1 MTRFAKLAV
10 AAAAA
15 TFVLIAVGGLVR
27 ATDSGLGCPD
37 WPLCFG
43 DWIPPADLHAWIEHS
58 HRLIAATFVGPLIGA
73 VGLIT
78 VFSHRRRDRP
88 LLGAAVVAGV
98 LVIVQ
103 SLLGA
108 AVVLQ
113 GLAAELV
120 TAHLA
125 MALTVF
131 AAAIFIAERAAR
143 GPMPAIDLRPGL
155 TRLVAVTAA
164 AIFVQMLLGSW
175 VTGHAAG
182 LVFTDF
188 PLMDGSIL
196 PAIANSREAIHLA
209 HRALSIVVAG
219 LVIWTAISVRAT
231 TIDPLA
237 RRLAVWMV
245 VLIAV
250 QIALGGLNVVSRLS
264 ALFVVPHLAVGAAL
278 WGASVW
284 LLLTGRRL
292 RPAELRERAT
302 GDERDPAPIDT
313 VRAYIALTKPR
324 IIELLLVTTV
334 PTMVLAQRGI
344 PSLWLMTAVVVGG
357 TLAAGGANAINMYV
371 DRDIDD
377 VMRRTRHRPLPRHA
391 VDPRAAL
398 WFGIGLT
405 VVAFAF
411 LAITVN
417 LLSALLALSATAFYV
432 FVYTLWLKR
441 STPQNIVIG
450 GAAGCVPVLV
460 AWAAVTG
467 EVGLPALVL
476 FAVVF
481 YWTPP
486 HFWAL
491 ALRYRGDYAA
501 ANVPMLPVVRGE
513 AETARQIVLYTI
525 LLIAVSLLLLP
536 AAGMGWIYLVSAVV
550 LGALFLVQA
559 LRLRADAGSGRAAI
573 GLFRYSITLPD
584 AALRRGRRGRAH
596 PSAPGLSVACRSAAI
611 RASSRAVRRSS
622 CRIHITTTS
631 IIPARKARSPT
642 THMMTPPSAWSSS
655 GVRPHER
662 SFVR

>member
-1 MTRFAKLAV
+1 MLTRFAKLAV
-10 AAAAA
+10 AAAVA

-43 DWIPPADLHAWIEHS
+43 DWLPPADLHAWIEHS
-58 HRLIAATFVGPLIGA
+58 HRLTAAVFVGPLVGA

-78 VFSHRRRDRP
+78 LFSDRRRDTP
-88 LLGAAVVAGV
+88 LLVAAVVAGV
-98 LVIVQ
+98 LVILQ

-108 AVVLQ
+108 AVVLE

-125 MALTVF
+125 MALAVL
-131 AAAIFIAERAAR
+131 AAVIFIAERATH
-143 GPMPAIDLRPGL
+143 GPMPAAHARPGL
-155 TRLVAVTAA
+155 TRLVGITAV
-164 AIFVQMLLGSW
+164 AIFAQMLLGSW
-175 VTGHAAG
+175 VTGHHAG
-182 LVFTDF
+182 LAYTDF
-188 PLMDGSIL
+188 PLMNGALLPSVLGSEQ
-196 PAIANSREAIHLA
+196 AVHLA
-209 HRALSIVVAG
+209 HRALSLVVAG
-219 LVIWTAISVRAT
+219 LVAWTAVALWRSTDA
-231 TIDPLA
+231 PLA
-237 RRLAVWMV
+237 RRLAAWMV
-245 VLIAV
+245 VLVVV

-264 ALFVVPHLAVGAAL
+264 AFFVVPHLAVGAAL

-284 LLLTGRRL
+284 LLLTTRRL
-292 RPAELRERAT
+292 RPSELAVGARRARDET
-302 GDERDPAPIDT
+302 GPLASLQ
-313 VRAYIALTKPR
+313 AYVALMKPR

-334 PTMVLAQRGI
+334 PTMVLAERGV
-344 PSLWLMTAVVVGG
+344 PSLWLVAAVIIGG

-391 VDPRAAL
+391 VAPRNAL
-398 WFGIGLT
+398 WFGIGLS
-405 VVAFAF
+405 VAAFAW
-411 LAITVN
+411 LTLTVN
-417 LLSALLALSATAFYV
+417 LLSALLAMSAIAFYV

-476 FAVVF
+476 FAIVF

-501 ANVPMLPVVRGE
+501 ARVPMLPVVRGE

-525 LLIAVSLLLLP
+525 ALVAVSLLLLP
-536 AAGMGWIYLVSAVV
+536 AAGMGWVYLVAAVV
-550 LGALFLVQA
+550 LGALFLLGA
-559 LRLRADAGSGRAAI
+559 LRLRADAANGRAAI
-573 GLFRYSITLPD
+573 NLFRYSITYLTLLFAAVAVD
-584 AALRRGRRGRAH
+584 AL
-596 PSAPGLSVACRSAAI
+596 
-611 RASSRAVRRSS
+611 VRF
-622 CRIHITTTS
+622 
-631 IIPARKARSPT
+631 PLA
-642 THMMTPPSAWSSS
+642 
-655 GVRPHER
+655 
-662 SFVR
+662 

>member
-15 TFVLIAVGGLVR
+15 TFVLIAIGGLVR

-43 DWIPPADLHAWIEHS
+43 DWLPPADLHAWIEHS
-58 HRLIAATFVGPLIGA
+58 HRLTAAVFVGPLVGA

-78 VFSHRRRDRP
+78 VFTRRRRDRP
-88 LLGAAVVAGV
+88 LLAAAVVAGV

-103 SLLGA
+103 SLIGA

-131 AAAIFIAERAAR
+131 AATIFIAERAAR
-143 GPMPAIDLRPGL
+143 GPMPGLHARPAL
-155 TRLVAVTAA
+155 TRLLVLASG
-164 AIFVQMLLGSW
+164 AIFVQMLIGSW

-182 LVFTDF
+182 LAFTDF
-188 PLMDGSIL
+188 PLMDGALI
-196 PAIANSREAIHLA
+196 PAVTDSREATHLV
-209 HRALSIVVAG
+209 HRAASVVVAG
-219 LVIWTAISVRAT
+219 LVVWVAIAVHRT
-231 TIDPLA
+231 TEASLP
-237 RRLAVWMV
+237 RRLALLLVALV
-245 VLIAV
+245 VV
-250 QIALGGLNVVSRLS
+250 QIALGGLNVLSRLS
-264 ALFVVPHLAVGAAL
+264 ALFVVPHLAVGAAM
-278 WGASVW
+278 WGVSVW
-284 LLLTGRRL
+284 LVLVGRRL
-292 RPAELRERAT
+292 DPTAVRHAT
-302 GDERDPAPIDT
+302 ADAATAGPVDT
-313 VRAYIALTKPR
+313 VRAYVALTKPR

-344 PSLWLMTAVVVGG
+344 PSLGLMLAVVLGG
-357 TLAAGGANAINMYV
+357 TLAAGGANAINMYI

-398 WFGIGLT
+398 WFGIALT
-405 VVAFAF
+405 VVAFTF
-411 LAITVN
+411 LTLTVN
-417 LLSALLALSATAFYV
+417 LLSALLAMSATAFYV
-432 FVYTLWLKR
+432 FVYTMWLKR

-467 EVGLPALVL
+467 EIGLPALIL

-513 AETARQIVLYTI
+513 VETARQIVIYTL
-525 LLIAVSLLLLP
+525 LLIGVSLLLLP
-536 AAGMGWIYLVSAVV
+536 AAGMGWVYLISALV
-550 LGALFLVQA
+550 LGGLFLLHA
-559 LRLRADAGSGRAAI
+559 LRLRADASSGRQAI
-573 GLFRYSITLPD
+573 GLFRYSITYLTLLFAAVAADALIRLP
-584 AALRRGRRGRAH
+584 L
-596 PSAPGLSVACRSAAI
+596 V
-611 RASSRAVRRSS
+611 
-622 CRIHITTTS
+622 
-631 IIPARKARSPT
+631 
-642 THMMTPPSAWSSS
+642 
-655 GVRPHER
+655 
-662 SFVR
+662 